1 MAKILTPPEA
11 LHRAAALCS
20 SAEHCTADIRE
31 KLARWGVTEADSCTI
46 IDRLVQERFIDE
58 QRYAVAFVKDKFRFS
73 GWGRIKMRYAL
84 QQKHIDGS
92 DIDHA
97 LATLDEEQ
105 YNDRL
110 LELLQAKSRSIRD
123 DDSEARRAKLFR
135 FAASRG
141 FEPSLIFNA
150 LKQVVP

>member
-31 KLARWGVTEADSCTI
+31 KLARWGVTEADSRTI

-58 QRYAVAFVKDKFRFS
+58 QRYAVAFVKDKFRFA

-84 QQKHIDGS
+84 QQKRIDGS

-105 YNDRL
+105 YNDHL

-123 DDSEARRAKLFR
+123 DDPEARRAKLFR
-135 FAASRG
+135 FATSRG
-141 FEPSLIFNA
+141 FESALIFNA

>member
-31 KLARWGVTEADSCTI
+31 KLARWGVTEADSRII

-58 QRYAVAFVKDKFRFS
+58 QRYAVAFVKDKFRFA

-84 QQKHIDGS
+84 QQKRIDGS

-97 LATLDEEQ
+97 FATLDEEQ

-123 DDSEARRAKLFR
+123 DDPEARRAKLFR

-141 FEPSLIFNA
+141 FESALIFNA

>member
-31 KLARWGVTEADSCTI
+31 KLARWGVTEADSRTI

-84 QQKHIDGS
+84 QQKRIDGS

-97 LATLDEEQ
+97 LATLDEEP

-123 DDSEARRAKLFR
+123 DDPEARRAKLFR

-141 FEPSLIFNA
+141 FEPSLILNA

>member
-31 KLARWGVTEADSCTI
+31 KLARWGVTEADSRTI

-84 QQKHIDGS
+84 QQKRIDGS

-123 DDSEARRAKLFR
+123 DDPEARRAKIFR

-141 FEPSLIFNA
+141 FESALIFNA

>member
-1 MAKILTPPEA
+1 M
-11 LHRAAALCS
+11 
-20 SAEHCTADIRE
+20 
-31 KLARWGVTEADSCTI
+31 
-46 IDRLVQERFIDE
+46 
-58 QRYAVAFVKDKFRFS
+58 AFVKDKFRFS

-84 QQKHIDGS
+84 QQKRIDGS

-123 DDSEARRAKLFR
+123 DDPEARRAKLFR
-135 FAASRG
+135 FATSRG
-141 FEPSLIFNA
+141 FESALIFNA

>member
-31 KLARWGVTEADSCTI
+31 KLARWGVTEADSRTI

-84 QQKHIDGS
+84 QQKRIDGS

-110 LELLQAKSRSIRD
+110 LELLQAKSRSIRNED
-123 DDSEARRAKLFR
+123 PEARRAKLFR
-135 FAASRG
+135 FATSRG
-141 FEPSLIFNA
+141 FESALIFNA

>member
-31 KLARWGVTEADSCTI
+31 KLARWGVTEADSRTI

-58 QRYAVAFVKDKFRFS
+58 QRDAVAFVKDKFRFS

-84 QQKHIDGS
+84 QQKRIDGS

-123 DDSEARRAKLFR
+123 DDPEARRAKLFR
-135 FAASRG
+135 FATSRG
-141 FEPSLIFNA
+141 FESALIFNA
-150 LKQVVP
+150 LKQVMP

>member
-84 QQKHIDGS
+84 QQKRIDGS

-123 DDSEARRAKLFR
+123 DDPEARRAKLFR

>member
-31 KLARWGVTEADSCTI
+31 KLARWGVTEADSRTI

-84 QQKHIDGS
+84 QQKRIDGS

-97 LATLDEEQ
+97 LATLDEEP

-123 DDSEARRAKLFR
+123 DDPEARRAKLFR

>member
-31 KLARWGVTEADSCTI
+31 KLARWGVTEADSRTI

-84 QQKHIDGS
+84 QQKRIDGS

-123 DDSEARRAKLFR
+123 DDPEARRAKLFR

-141 FEPSLIFNA
+141 FESALIFNA

>member
-31 KLARWGVTEADSCTI
+31 KLARWGVTEADNRTI

-84 QQKHIDGS
+84 QQKRIDGS

-123 DDSEARRAKLFR
+123 DDPEARRAKLFR
-135 FAASRG
+135 FATSRG
-141 FEPSLIFNA
+141 FESALIFNA

>member
-31 KLARWGVTEADSCTI
+31 KLARWGVTEADSRTI

-84 QQKHIDGS
+84 QQKRIDGS

-123 DDSEARRAKLFR
+123 DDPEARRAKLFR
-135 FAASRG
+135 FATSRG
-141 FEPSLIFNA
+141 FESALIFNA
-150 LKQVVP
+150 LKQVMP

>member
-31 KLARWGVTEADSCTI
+31 KLARWGVTEADSRTI

-84 QQKHIDGS
+84 QQKRIDGS

-97 LATLDEEQ
+97 LAILDEEQ

-123 DDSEARRAKLFR
+123 DDPEARRAKLFR
-135 FAASRG
+135 FATSRG
-141 FEPSLIFNA
+141 FESALIFNA

>member
-31 KLARWGVTEADSCTI
+31 KLARWGVTEADSRTI

-84 QQKHIDGS
+84 QQKRIDGS

-123 DDSEARRAKLFR
+123 DDPEARRAKLFR
-135 FAASRG
+135 FATSRG
-141 FEPSLIFNA
+141 FESALIFNA
-150 LKQVVP
+150 LKQVAP

>member
-31 KLARWGVTEADSCTI
+31 KLARWGVTEADSRTI

-84 QQKHIDGS
+84 QQKRIDGS

-123 DDSEARRAKLFR
+123 DDPEARRAKLFR

-150 LKQVVP
+150 LKQIVP

>member
-84 QQKHIDGS
+84 QQKRIDGS

-123 DDSEARRAKLFR
+123 DDPEARRAKLFR
-135 FAASRG
+135 FATSRG
-141 FEPSLIFNA
+141 FESALIFNA

>member
-31 KLARWGVTEADSCTI
+31 KLARWGATEADSRTI

-84 QQKHIDGS
+84 QQKRIDGS

-123 DDSEARRAKLFR
+123 DDPEARRAKLFR
-135 FAASRG
+135 FATSRG
-141 FEPSLIFNA
+141 FESALIFNA

>member
-84 QQKHIDGS
+84 QLKRIDGS

-123 DDSEARRAKLFR
+123 DDPEARRAKLFR
-135 FAASRG
+135 FATSRG
-141 FEPSLIFNA
+141 FESALIFNA

>member
-31 KLARWGVTEADSCTI
+31 KLARWGVTEADSRTI

-58 QRYAVAFVKDKFRFS
+58 QRYAVAFVKDKFRFV

-84 QQKHIDGS
+84 QQKRIDGS

-123 DDSEARRAKLFR
+123 DDPEARRAKLFR

-141 FEPSLIFNA
+141 FESALIFNA

>member
-31 KLARWGVTEADSCTI
+31 KLARWGVTEADSRTI

-84 QQKHIDGS
+84 QQKRIDGS

-97 LATLDEEQ
+97 LATLDEEK

-123 DDSEARRAKLFR
+123 DDPEARRAKLFR
-135 FAASRG
+135 FATSRG
-141 FEPSLIFNA
+141 FESALIFNA

>member
-46 IDRLVQERFIDE
+46 IDRLVQERLIDE

-84 QQKHIDGS
+84 QQKRIDGS

-123 DDSEARRAKLFR
+123 DDPEARRAKLFR
-135 FAASRG
+135 FATSRG
-141 FEPSLIFNA
+141 FESALIFNA

>member
-31 KLARWGVTEADSCTI
+31 KLARWGVTEADSRTI

-73 GWGRIKMRYAL
+73 GGGRIKMRYAL
-84 QQKHIDGS
+84 QQKRIDGS

-123 DDSEARRAKLFR
+123 DDPEARRAKLFR
-135 FAASRG
+135 FATSRG
-141 FEPSLIFNA
+141 FESALIFNA

>member
-11 LHRAAALCS
+11 LHRAATLCS
-20 SAEHCTADIRE
+20 SAKHCTADIRE
-31 KLARWGVTEADSCTI
+31 KLARWGVTEADSRTI

-84 QQKHIDGS
+84 QQKRIDGS

-123 DDSEARRAKLFR
+123 DDPEARRAKLFR

>member
-11 LHRAAALCS
+11 LHQAAALCS

-31 KLARWGVTEADSCTI
+31 KLARWGVTEADSRTI

-84 QQKHIDGS
+84 QQKRIDGS

-123 DDSEARRAKLFR
+123 DDPEARRAKLFR
-135 FAASRG
+135 FATSRG
-141 FEPSLIFNA
+141 FESALIFNA

>member
-31 KLARWGVTEADSCTI
+31 KLARWGVTEADSRTI

-84 QQKHIDGS
+84 QQKRIDGS

-123 DDSEARRAKLFR
+123 DGPEARRAKLFR
-135 FAASRG
+135 FATSRG
-141 FEPSLIFNA
+141 FESTLIFNA